1 MTIKRKLAAM
11 LCAMAA
17 TLSVPVLAAPTVY
30 FGEDTGAGGP
40 SNMPNSLAARNQ
52 FTGSLGIV
60 GIEDFESFNA
70 GDTFPS
76 AGNLIF
82 TGSSITAITAGG
94 LVSDSPVGNRF
105 AVDGDNFL
113 SSSFNQRITF
123 NAPVAAFGTFVVD
136 ANEVNNDPATVT
148 VNEQTLTQE
157 EIEARPFDSVDG
169 IFRIITER
177 SPGVFE
183 LLFDGGTFPVA
194 DSTAMFVGL
203 FDAVNP
209 YSNIIFINGAS
220 GLDSAFSDGFGY
232 DQLIVGFAV
241 QDPSTVPE
249 PSTLGLV
256 LLGMFCA
263 AKRFRRRA

>member
-30 FGEDTGAGGP
+30 FGEDIGAGGT
-40 SNMPNSLAARNQ
+40 SNMPNSFSARNQ
-52 FTGSLGIV
+52 FTGALGTV
-60 GIEDFESFNA
+60 GIENFESFSS
-70 GDTFPS
+70 GDAFPS
-76 AGNLIF
+76 AGNLTF
-82 TGSSITAITAGG
+82 TGSSITAIITGG
-94 LVSDSPVGNRF
+94 LVTDSPSGNRF
-105 AVDGDNFL
+105 AVDGANYL
-113 SSSFNQRITF
+113 NSSFNQRITF
-123 NAPVAAFGTFVVD
+123 NTPVAAFGTFVVD
-136 ANEVNNDPATVT
+136 ANEVDNDPATVT
-148 VNEQTLTQE
+148 VNGQTLTQE

-183 LLFDGGTFPVA
+183 LLFEGGTFSAA

-220 GLDSAFSDGFGY
+220 DLDTAFQDGFGY
-232 DQLIVGFAV
+232 DQLTVGFAV
-241 QDPSTVPE
+241 EEPSTVPE

-256 LLGMFCA
+256 LLGMYCA
-263 AKRFRRRA
+263 AKRSRRRA